1 VEPYAALA
9 AFPALR
15 LPALDGGESALSE
28 AWASGPALVVI
39 GHGDCDTTRFTLS
52 HVERVHRGRAPGASV
67 LAVLQDE
74 PAEARAMVKDLGL
87 TLPVLLDRDPYAL
100 GSALGLRMVP
110 VLFLVAAG
118 GRVERVSEAFRRDDL
133 EAFAARL
140 GLGGPLFRAEDP
152 VPGLRPG

>member
-1 VEPYAALA
+1 VAEYDAPA
-9 AFPALR
+9 AFPALS
-15 LPALDGGESALSE
+15 LSGLDGRPSPLAR
-28 AWASGPALVVI
+28 AWASGPALVVV
-39 GHGDCDTTRFTLS
+39 GHGDCETTRFTLPF
-52 HVERVHRGRAPGASV
+52 VDRIHRGRADGGSV

-74 PAEARAMVKDLGL
+74 PAEARAVVEDLGL

-110 VLFLVAAG
+110 VLFLVAPG

-140 GLGGPLFRAEDP
+140 GVPAPFFRAEDQAP
-152 VPGLRPG
+152 ALRPG